1 MMIDLNH
8 GSGQRQPTPA
18 DAVRAAVDAA
28 LAGRAAA
35 TPRRD
40 YLGASRLG
48 APCARQLQFEYLKAP
63 RDPGA
68 EIDGRLARIF
78 ERGHRTEEM
87 VAGWLAAAAFDLR
100 TAARDG
106 SQFGFATAG
115 GRIRGHIDGAI
126 VHAPA
131 DLGGFAPTLAAPALW
146 ECKALNARS
155 WTDLVR
161 RRLRASKPAYAGQV
175 ALYQAYM
182 DLTETPALFTAVNAD
197 TMQLHFE
204 LVPFDAELAQRLSD
218 RGVTILAA
226 CDAREW
232 LPPRAR
238 DRDHPECL
246 RCPWAARCREIMP

>member
-1 MMIDLNH
+1 MIDLNR

-18 DAVRAAVDAA
+18 EAVRGAVDAA
-28 LAGRAAA
+28 LAARAAA
-35 TPRRD
+35 APPRN

-48 APCARQLQFEYLKAP
+48 APCARQLQFEFLATP

-68 EIDGRLARIF
+68 ELDGRLARIF

-87 VAGWLAAAAFDLR
+87 AAGWLRAAGFNLR

-106 SQFGFATAG
+106 TQFGFATAG

-126 VHAPA
+126 VGAPVR
-131 DLGGFAPTLAAPALW
+131 LGDFAPTPAAPALW

-155 WTDLVR
+155 WSDLVR
-161 RRLRASKPAYAGQV
+161 RKLRAARPTYAGQV

-182 DLTETPALFTAVNAD
+182 NLTETPALFTAVNAD
-197 TMQLHFE
+197 TMQLHVE

-218 RGVTILAA
+218 RGLTILAA

-232 LPPRAR
+232 LPPLSR

-246 RCPWAARCREIMP
+246 RCPWAARCREISP